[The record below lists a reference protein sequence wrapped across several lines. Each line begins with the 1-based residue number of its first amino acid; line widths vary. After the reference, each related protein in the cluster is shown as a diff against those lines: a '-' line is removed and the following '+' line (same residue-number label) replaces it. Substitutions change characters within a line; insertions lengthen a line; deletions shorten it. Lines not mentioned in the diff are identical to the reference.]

1 MMMQEFMR
9 LVHEGTE
16 HIPYDPDDPTIPT
29 PPSSEDGDELPS
41 LVGEEDG
48 ESESSDGA
56 PRVVELDV
64 D

>member
-16 HIPYDPDDPTIPT
+16 HIPYDPNDPTIPT
-29 PPSSEDGDELPS
+29 PPSSEDGDEPPS
-41 LVGEEDG
+41 LVGGEDG